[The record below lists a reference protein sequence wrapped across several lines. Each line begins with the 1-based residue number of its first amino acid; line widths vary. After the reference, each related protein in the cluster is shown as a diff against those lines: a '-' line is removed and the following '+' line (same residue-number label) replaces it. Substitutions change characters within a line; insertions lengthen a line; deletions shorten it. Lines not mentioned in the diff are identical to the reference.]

1 MTNTS
6 TILSIVKNHTPETIS
21 HAQITALIRFLESDT
36 TTKAQRDQIR
46 EAMTTAAWS
55 LYLDPSALGDLEF
68 TIWESNP
75 IEDH

>member
-21 HAQITALIRFLESDT
+21 HGQITALIRFLESDT
-36 TTKAQRDQIR
+36 PTEAQRGQIR

-68 TIWESNP
+68 TIWEGTQ
-75 IEDH
+75 